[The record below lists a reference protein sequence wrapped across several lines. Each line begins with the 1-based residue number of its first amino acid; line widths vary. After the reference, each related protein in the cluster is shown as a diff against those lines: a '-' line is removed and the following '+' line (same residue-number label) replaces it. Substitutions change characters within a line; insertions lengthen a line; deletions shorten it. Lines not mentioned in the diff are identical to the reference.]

1 MKVETAYLGGIKA
14 VVWSDAFQTVVLLL
28 GASVII
34 FLGVSSIPKNMSVVE
49 IFNMSDL
56 IKSPDMFKVS
66 FSGKTL
72 LGMVVVGFLNSI
84 YSYVGSQD
92 IVQRYGTTESTREA
106 KKSLYMNIPLLLIS
120 VFIFV
125 GMGSGLYLFFKYSAR
140 LPEDIAGNA
149 ILPYFVIN
157 HIPKGLSGL
166 VIAAIFA
173 ATQLTVSSSLNSISV
188 CITSDLIKVLPK
200 NRGEDFSLRVAK
212 SISWAGEIFNLFIC
226 NWKLCFISLDNKF
239 YES

>member
-1 MKVETAYLGGIKA
+1 MKVETAYEYLEIRFGKEFRVIG
-14 VVWSDAFQTVVLLL
+14 SLSF
-28 GASVII
+28 II
-34 FLGVSSIPKNMSVVE
+34 FYTIR
-49 IFNMSDL
+49 IA
-56 IKSPDMFKVS
+56 I
-66 FSGKTL
+66 
-72 LGMVVVGFLNSI
+72 I
-84 YSYVGSQD
+84 
-92 IVQRYGTTESTREA
+92 
-106 KKSLYMNIPLLLIS
+106 LYLPVLALSIPLLLIS

-157 HIPKGLSGL
+157 YIPKGLSGL

-173 ATQLTVSSSLNSISV
+173 ATQSTVSSSLNSISV

-200 NRGEDFSLRVAK
+200 NRDENFSLRVAK